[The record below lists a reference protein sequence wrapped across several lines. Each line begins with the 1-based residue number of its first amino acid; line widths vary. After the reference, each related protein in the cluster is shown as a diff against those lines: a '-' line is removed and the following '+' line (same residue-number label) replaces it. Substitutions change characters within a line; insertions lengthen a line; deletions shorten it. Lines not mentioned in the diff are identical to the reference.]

1 MAVIVKADIITDVNE
16 NLQLG
21 LADDSTELDRAII
34 KTLQDM
40 SNIGLLVSEDSSQ
53 TLSDGDKTLAFPTGF
68 RSTINITLTDLSDN
82 ANYPLKKLPGG
93 HKEYREQIAFGGGL
107 VNPNWFSEH
116 NGLFYL
122 FGQASKSYTVLIE
135 FRKNHP
141 KDADNI
147 EFTTE
152 FENLMFAG
160 VTFWK
165 AAALSRTSAINIW
178 GPLYRGLLKQAKLN
192 RKQQPSM
199 LFG

>member
-16 NLQLG
+16 NLEFK
-21 LADDSTELDRAII
+21 LAADSTELDRAII

-53 TLSDGDKTLAFPTGF
+53 TLADGDKTLTFPTGY
-68 RSTINITLTDLSDN
+68 RSTINITLTDLSNN
-82 ANYPLKKLPGG
+82 ANYPLRKLPGG
-93 HKEYREQIAFGGGL
+93 HKRYRELIAFGGGL
-107 VNPNWFSEH
+107 VNPHWFSEY

-122 FGQASKSYTVLIE
+122 YGQASKSYTVLIE

-152 FENLMFAG
+152 LENLMFAG
-160 VTFWK
+160 TTFWK

-178 GPLYRGLLKQAKLN
+178 GPLYTGLLKQAKLN